1 MFCFVK
7 VHYTHHTW
15 PFSNEEPRENLLK
28 VKWLTGDNKITIS
41 NSVINKLLE
50 FSDASEKPSG

>member
-1 MFCFVK
+1 MFCFTK
-7 VHYTHHTW
+7 VHYTHHAW
-15 PFSNEEPRENLLK
+15 PFSNEEPRESLLK